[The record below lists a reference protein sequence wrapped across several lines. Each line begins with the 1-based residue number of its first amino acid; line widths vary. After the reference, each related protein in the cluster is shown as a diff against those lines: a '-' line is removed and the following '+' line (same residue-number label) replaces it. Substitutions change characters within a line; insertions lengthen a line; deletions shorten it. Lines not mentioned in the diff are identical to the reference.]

1 MKPLTRWIIAIVLAV
16 VLIGVAVPVY
26 GLGFFLGGM
35 ATDSCSNLPGSSL
48 LYLEIFWPIVLLAA
62 ALAAPVLIVRQ
73 ARWRWVWLSLGI
85 GLAASVGCYLLWFVY
100 LSFAC

>member
-1 MKPLTRWIIAIVLAV
+1 
-16 VLIGVAVPVY
+16 
-26 GLGFFLGGM
+26 
-35 ATDSCSNLPGSSL
+35 
-48 LYLEIFWPIVLLAA
+48 LAA

-100 LSFAC
+100 LAFAC